1 MTPEIPKRT
10 NSSFDLLEALKY
22 TPLVSS
28 IPLSNGTE
36 NAVPPKSLAS
46 NTPLCL
52 SAEEKGFMQRY
63 LDLLE
68 PNAQNVSDVQQ
79 LQFYKDALSPM
90 LQNVPMPGI
99 RIPSNKEENNDNPSS
114 FPNPLLNPLTE
125 SLLQPS
131 EVEFVPPEAN
141 LSASSSYT
149 DSTSMS
155 ENSLVSK
162 KEVPKNLEIPRSP
175 STARILRAVEFRSPS
190 RSLSLTSTP
199 NKRSRSESGS
209 LASTPSSKV
218 QRLQDVIEKQVHDTQ
233 SLLDVTLHANP
244 EQSNCYV
251 SFGASEAKIISAEV
265 IDKIS
270 ISLTKLSHLGDCN
283 KLLKEEDAICLKM
296 TLESSLR
303 SLDFFKNSTEDTDID
318 EDDDIAYL
326 RADCLLKTVSLVF
339 QLINTLPMLKKL
351 QNEESFLF
359 ILDTLHAFI
368 DYFFLKA
375 MTSIDMSMTDVSE
388 PSNNRQFLSLTQ
400 KIANAFTL
408 LSKVVHIIPLSE
420 AVVIKV
426 VFLSTKT
433 ITVDSSVK
441 EKPSLIQN
449 IPLDILKIPLFDTLQ
464 FIFSLYPAQRD
475 FVLQEVLANFAQLPT
490 ARSTSRTFK
499 LSSGK
504 SVQLYSTLLVR
515 LLQSCTVTHLPED
528 TAFKTEDPAKDLVN
542 SDDFQSYLKS
552 VDVLLSKSRHEE
564 YRVANQIVSYLLGR
578 SLKQTKSEI
587 NNSFVTLTRIML
599 EDLLN
604 MLTLPEWA
612 GTETLVRQFALNLIM
627 MIVKEKNSVATKNTA
642 LDFFSVIV
650 NKLLITFD
658 ITLFEKHDLP
668 VPSNFNDPSCFLSGI
683 PRYEEITY
691 TCLSHLSSL
700 CNNDDSLENIIPY
713 TLNQWVSFLF
723 QLRKASKDSESNY
736 LVDKILLKSVNLN
749 IDSIRDSSVFT
760 SDEMIKDYFILSLY
774 RSSLYLNLKF
784 FVSLIIGFLDSPQT
798 SLRTKSLRIISQMKS
813 IPAILHAHP
822 EVLSQVI
829 NKVTDPSAFVRDTVL
844 DLLSTYMMAFKE
856 TINQLYIFIAAGVSD
871 SSVSV
876 RKRAIKQLAEIYG
889 LTNSISIRCDICMKL
904 LSRMND
910 EEENL
915 TDLSLQTLDSLWF
928 NNSNLFIDTQKKY
941 DDLSFL
947 EKQKLKV
954 HYRPLLKLSSDPSPE
969 LHVSLVTTLKKMLT
983 SKEDVLTKEF
993 CSRIRFLLSF
1003 LFTLLIEVAT
1013 EDEGDDVEV
1022 ELLHETMST
1031 LFVFSRSFPFLFDY
1045 SQLQV
1050 LKPYLKSA
1058 SSIEEQR
1065 LLYYVVAIF
1074 RQVLP
1079 RQKEIPEVFLRNLET
1094 TMLQRLTKA
1103 GSATLKEMV
1112 PCLCYLLSHLNDH
1125 QRLYKILGSCLK
1137 TLEETR
1143 KNDFSSLKAFRLIEL
1158 IGLFA
1163 RFGGIEK
1170 IDVNWEDVF
1179 PFPKDESNN
1188 IYVLLLNY
1196 MNQLLPSSKTD
1207 LRIHVIENM
1216 LKIVL
1221 AQPTLFT
1228 SPMMLS
1234 MLDKIFEESNTDC
1247 VSVIFRAF
1255 LELLAA
1261 DEDLISEADE
1271 KLESKSNNNKKSKRE
1286 QVNVDM
1292 LKGFT
1297 ERQWT
1302 EGVSA
1307 CLMQKYLSNILNS
1320 CFSKNL
1326 SFALLALNILQH
1338 IIRQGLANPR
1348 LCFPV
1353 IVALEASEV
1362 TEIKQTAINL
1372 HVELHQKHESLVDGL
1387 YAQAANLMFSSKS
1400 FPGSFVFSIE
1410 EHSAF
1415 QDMYNVVL
1423 SNKNTRSRRKFLT
1436 QMLKLIEFDNEKLL
1450 NMSHENVLFFNFC
1463 CSALG
1468 GINYLSI
1475 DEPLMILQVID
1486 TVLATIGLTITEWM
1500 KGNLEEPYKFFSG
1513 ILLCNFIHLKR
1524 YLKYVYSITDEKI
1537 HNFDSSKTFKD
1548 KKVPLKNNGY
1558 KVELLRPDNKREDV
1572 AAMCIKMFEDENI
1585 STDPIFKDD
1594 PQEEEHSGEAA
1605 NE

>member
-1 MTPEIPKRT
+1 MTPEIPEGT
-10 NSSFDLLEALKY
+10 NSPFDLLEALKY

-36 NAVPPKSLAS
+36 NAVPPKSVAS

-52 SAEEKGFMQRY
+52 SPEEKELMQRY

-68 PNAQNVSDVQQ
+68 PNAQEVSDVQQ
-79 LQFYKDALSPM
+79 LQFYKDALAPM
-90 LQNVPMPGI
+90 LQDVPMPNI
-99 RIPSNKEENNDNPSS
+99 RIPVAKATHEESS
-114 FPNPLLNPLTE
+114 FFPNSLLNPLTE

-131 EVEFVPPEAN
+131 EVEFVPTDVN
-141 LSASSSYT
+141 SGTSSSFT
-149 DSTSMS
+149 DSTSS
-155 ENSLVSK
+155 TSTCLSPFISNK
-162 KEVPKNLEIPRSP
+162 DAPKTAEIPRSP
-175 STARILRAVEFRSPS
+175 STARILRAVEFKSPS
-190 RSLSLTSTP
+190 RAFSLTSTP
-199 NKRSRSESGS
+199 KKRQLSESGS
-209 LASTPSSKV
+209 VVSTPSSKV

-233 SLLDVTLHANP
+233 LVLNVILLGDSKT
-244 EQSNCYV
+244 SDCYV
-251 SFGASEAKIISAEV
+251 SFAGSHVRVISTEIIE
-265 IDKIS
+265 KIS
-270 ISLTKLSHLGDCN
+270 ISLTKLSYLGDCH
-283 KLLKEEDAICLKM
+283 KLLKEEDAISLKM
-296 TLESSLR
+296 IIESSLK
-303 SLDFFKNSTEDTDID
+303 SLDFVNSSTEDA
-318 EDDDIAYL
+318 DDDMICSKANY
-326 RADCLLKTVSLVF
+326 LLKNVSLIF
-339 QLINTLPMLKKL
+339 QILNMLPAFKKL

-359 ILDTLHAFI
+359 ILDTLHSLL
-368 DYFFLKA
+368 DYFFLKT
-375 MTSIDMSMTDVSE
+375 MTSVDMSMIEGSE
-388 PSNNRQFLSLTQ
+388 ESNYRPFLSLTQ

-408 LSKVVHIIPLSE
+408 LSKIVHAIPLSE

-426 VFLSTKT
+426 VFLSMKT
-433 ITVDSSVK
+433 ITVDSSIK

-449 IPLDILKIPLFDTLQ
+449 LPLDILKVPLFDTLQ

-499 LSSGK
+499 LSNGK

-515 LLQSCTVTHLPED
+515 LLQACTITHLPED
-528 TAFKTEDPAKDLVN
+528 PTFKTEDPTKDLVN
-542 SDDFQSYLKS
+542 SDYCQSHLNS
-552 VDVLLSKSRHEE
+552 VDALLSKSRHDE
-564 YRVANQIVSYLLGR
+564 YRVANHIVGYLLGR
-578 SLKQTKSEI
+578 SLRQTKSDI

-604 MLTLPEWA
+604 MLTVPEWV

-627 MIVKEKNSVATKNTA
+627 MIVKEKNSVTTKNTA

-650 NKLLITFD
+650 NKLLTTFD
-658 ITLFEKHDLP
+658 ISLFEKYDLP
-668 VPSNFNDPSCFLSGI
+668 VPSNFNDPNCFLSGV
-683 PRYEEITY
+683 PRFEEITSS
-691 TCLSHLSSL
+691 CLAYLNTL
-700 CNNDDSLENIIPY
+700 CGNDDSLENIVPY
-713 TLNQWVSFLF
+713 TLNQWISFLF
-723 QLRKASKDSESNY
+723 QIRKASNDPESNY
-736 LVDKILLKSVNLN
+736 LIDKVLLKSSNLN
-749 IDSIRDSSVFT
+749 MDSVMDSTVYT
-760 SDEMIKDYFILSLY
+760 NHEIIHDYFVLSLY

-822 EVLSQVI
+822 EVLSQVVS
-829 NKVTDPSAFVRDTVL
+829 KVADPSAFVRDTVL

-856 TINQLYIFIAAGVSD
+856 TINQLYVFIAAGVSD

-876 RKRAIKQLAEIYG
+876 RKRALKQLADIYEV
-889 LTNSISIRCDICMKL
+889 TNSINIRCDICMKL

-910 EEENL
+910 EEENI
-915 TDLSLQTLDSLWF
+915 TELSLQTLESLWF
-928 NNSNLFIDTQKKY
+928 NNAYLSIDPHKKY

-947 EKQKLKV
+947 EKQKIKV
-954 HYRPLLKLSSDPSPE
+954 HYRSLLKLSSDPSPA
-969 LHVSLVTTLKKMLT
+969 LHVSLVTTLKRMLT
-983 SKEDVLTKEF
+983 SKENELTKEF

-1013 EDEGDDVEV
+1013 EDEGNSFEV

-1031 LFVFSRSFPFLFDY
+1031 LFVLSRSFPFLFDY

-1058 SSIEEQR
+1058 SNIEEQR

-1079 RQKEIPEVFLRNLET
+1079 RQKEIPEGFLRSLET

-1112 PCLCYLLSHLNDH
+1112 PCLCYLLSHLNDD

-1163 RFGGIEK
+1163 RFGRLEK
-1170 IDVNWEDVF
+1170 IDVDWTGVF
-1179 PFPKDESNN
+1179 SFPKDESTD

-1196 MNQLLPSSKTD
+1196 MDHLLSSSNDD

-1216 LKIVL
+1216 TKIVL

-1228 SPMMLS
+1228 SSRMLS
-1234 MLDKIFEESNTDC
+1234 MLDNIFEENNVDC
-1247 VSVIFRAF
+1247 VSVIFRSF

-1271 KLESKSNNNKKSKRE
+1271 KLESKSNQNKKSKRE

-1297 ERQWT
+1297 ERQWA

-1326 SFALLALNILQH
+1326 NFALLALEILQH

-1362 TEIKQTAINL
+1362 EELKQIAINL
-1372 HVELHQKHESLVDGL
+1372 HTELLQKHESLVDGL
-1387 YAQAANLMFSSKS
+1387 YAQAATLMFSSKT
-1400 FPGSFVFSIE
+1400 FPENFVCTIE
-1410 EHSAF
+1410 EHSVF
-1415 QDMYNVVL
+1415 QGTYNVLL
-1423 SNKNTRSRRKFLT
+1423 STKNARSRRKFLM
-1436 QMLKLIEFDNEKLL
+1436 QMLKLLEYDNEKLT
-1450 NMSHENVLFFNFC
+1450 NMSHEKILFFNFC

-1468 GINYLSI
+1468 GIKYLSL

-1486 TVLATIGLTITEWM
+1486 TVLATIGPTITEWM
-1500 KGNLEEPYKFFSG
+1500 KGHFEQPYKFFSG

-1524 YLKYVYSITDEKI
+1524 YLKFVYSITDEKV
-1537 HNFDSSKTFKD
+1537 HNFDSSKTFRD
-1548 KKVPLKNNGY
+1548 KKVPLRNSGLTA
-1558 KVELLRPDNKREDV
+1558 ELLHPDNKREDV
-1572 AAMCIKMFEDENI
+1572 AVMCIQMFEDENI
-1585 STDPIFKDD
+1585 STDPIVKDELD
-1594 PQEEEHSGEAA
+1594 APEEEHSGEAG